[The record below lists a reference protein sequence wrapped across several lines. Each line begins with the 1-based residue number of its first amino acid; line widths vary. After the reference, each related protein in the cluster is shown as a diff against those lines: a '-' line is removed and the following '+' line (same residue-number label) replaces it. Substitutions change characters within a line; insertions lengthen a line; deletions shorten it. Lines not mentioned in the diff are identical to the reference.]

1 MAIVDE
7 LERKLNDMKNFSH
20 QRKFALH
27 RLPELRKFAHS
38 VNQRSHLHI
47 VGHAGG
53 KKDAIPCKSEPFKD
67 QSARK

>member
-1 MAIVDE
+1 MAFGDE
-7 LERKLNDMKNFSH
+7 LERKLNVMKNFS
-20 QRKFALH
+20 QRKFALE

-53 KKDAIPCKSEPFKD
+53 KKDVIPCKSEPFKD